1 MTVSN
6 DWNRT
11 IYRLYAPV
19 YDWLATPFEYGRQR
33 AIDRLDVS
41 AGDRVLLVGC
51 GTGRDLDLLPAG
63 ASVAGIDIT
72 PAMVRRTA
80 ARAHAVDPA
89 VEAQVADGGALPFKA
104 DAFDAVTLHLV
115 LSVVPDPAA
124 VVAETAR
131 VLAPGGRVSIFDKF
145 VPADETP
152 STLRRAVNP
161 LARRLFADLTR
172 PLEPLVADTDLVIGE
187 REPTLGGLYTVTVAR
202 NTRPAG

>member
-11 IYRLYAPV
+11 IYRLYAPM
-19 YDWLATPFEYGRQR
+19 YDWLATPFEHGRQR
-33 AIDRLDVS
+33 AIDRLDVT

-51 GTGRDLDLLPAG
+51 GTGRDLDALPAG
-63 ASVAGIDIT
+63 ASVVGVDIT

-80 ARAHAVDPA
+80 ARADAVAPS
-89 VEAQVADGGALPFKA
+89 VEAQVADGGALPFEA

-131 VLAPGGRVSIFDKF
+131 VLAPGGRASIYDKF
-145 VPADETP
+145 VPADESP
-152 STLRRAVNP
+152 SRLRRAVNP

-172 PLEPLVADTDLVIGE
+172 PLEPLVAETDLELGH
-187 REPTLGGLYTVTVAR
+187 REPSLGGLYTVTVAR
-202 NTRPAG
+202 NAQPAG